1 MEPPPSLPL
10 PARADAELALAV
22 ERAHRESLV
31 LDRLAALWALLLA
44 KCCLLQ
50 AAIERW
56 RIPVDGWLYV
66 WTCSLALAAFA
77 SVLYLRAHRADLRV
91 IPHNTRVAT
100 ALLAGL
106 CILLLGAAHASLALG
121 LAAPAALGASALGLA
136 GLHAL
141 VHAALRRRPEPLV
154 GALLAWGA
162 AWSCLHAADLA
173 AVLAWCGG
181 GLLLGSALPGFALV
195 RAARARAA

>member
-1 MEPPPSLPL
+1 METRPAASLPE
-10 PARADAELALAV
+10 RADAELTLAL
-22 ERAHRESLV
+22 ERAHRETLV
-31 LDRLAALWALLLA
+31 LDRLHALWALLLA

-56 RIPVDGWLYV
+56 SIPVDGWLLV
-66 WTCSLALAAFA
+66 WVSSLTLAGFA
-77 SVLYLRAHRADLRV
+77 TVLYLRAHRADLGRV
-91 IPHNTRVAT
+91 PVNARVAT

-106 CILLLGAAHASLALG
+106 AILVLGAAHASLALG
-121 LAAPAALGASALGLA
+121 LLAPAALGAAVLGLA
-136 GLHAL
+136 GLHGL

-154 GALLAWGA
+154 GALLAWAA

-173 AVLAWCGG
+173 LTFAWCGA

-195 RAARARAA
+195 RAARLRPA